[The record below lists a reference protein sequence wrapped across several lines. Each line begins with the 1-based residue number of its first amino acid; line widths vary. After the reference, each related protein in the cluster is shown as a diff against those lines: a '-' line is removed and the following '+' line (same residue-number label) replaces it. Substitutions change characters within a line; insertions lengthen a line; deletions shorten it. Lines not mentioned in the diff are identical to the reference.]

1 MMWHTALLACQL
13 GGQRELR
20 EECFTVTRQRIIV
33 VTWHGLLHQ
42 LRKRLILITH
52 HSFEREFHR
61 CCWRGLLW
69 QWLFWRHL
77 FNHHLCQPQTFARR
91 HLLGNLLVIHTGI
104 QASVLAAEQAIFW

>member
-13 GGQRELR
+13 GGRRELR
-20 EECFTVTRQRIIV
+20 EECFTVTWQRIIV

-52 HSFEREFHR
+52 H
-61 CCWRGLLW
+61 GLSGNFIGAAGVDSSGNGCSGVICLTIISASP
-69 QWLFWRHL
+69 R
-77 FNHHLCQPQTFARR
+77 PFARR